1 MQNTK
6 ILINCSYNP
15 HKSETKKYLTALR
28 NSLNLHFSKY
38 EKILIFGDFNVE
50 IEEANRKSFCEN
62 YNLKSLIKQATC
74 YKNPNKPT
82 CIHLI
87 LTNVPRVF
95 QSTCVIETGLSDFRL
110 MTVTDV
116 GKTFKKIRPRVINYR
131 SYRDFS
137 NETFRVSLIN
147 NLSNEA
153 FVNNDT
159 GFEKFCKTNMD
170 SLNSSAPI
178 EKKYARGNRM
188 PFMTKNLSKEIMTRS
203 LLRNKYLK
211 HKTEEN
217 RLLYTQ

>member
-1 MQNTK
+1 M
-6 ILINCSYNP
+6 Y
-15 HKSETKKYLTALR
+15 
-28 NSLNLHFSKY
+28 SLNFDKRSTRVSKY
-38 EKILIFGDFNVE
+38 MCK
-50 IEEANRKSFCEN
+50 
-62 YNLKSLIKQATC
+62 
-74 YKNPNKPT
+74 
-82 CIHLI
+82 
-87 LTNVPRVF
+87 
-95 QSTCVIETGLSDFRL
+95 TGLSDFRL
-110 MTVTDV
+110 MAVTDV